1 METTDRELL
10 VHLVDALSDMVFCL
24 RSELMQDRCEL
35 DDKMTLLEIASFDDS
50 RDPVQRRVKESWD
63 DITRAAHRQH
73 KHARERFTEAA
84 RRVEQMKMLLQGKS
98 LHEIDAHFKERDERT
113 KTRRA
118 EIRRAFDH
126 IGNR

>member
-73 KHARERFTEAA
+73 KHARERNPFMKSTPTLRSGTNEPKHGAPRSVA
-84 RRVEQMKMLLQGKS
+84 RSITLG
-98 LHEIDAHFKERDERT
+98 IDDALP
-113 KTRRA
+113 
-118 EIRRAFDH
+118 
-126 IGNR
+126 